1 MNRSRFTGKLFLTA
15 VLFVL
20 CSCGGNEEKPATE
33 TAAVDTTAT
42 TPAPQVTPL
51 ASASTIITA
60 PQYMMVVRHKVA
72 DYEKFKTSY
81 DSHDS
86 LRLANGLHNY
96 VIGRSLDDSSVILVA
111 LKADDIAKAK
121 AFAKNPALKKA
132 MEQAGVK
139 GPPTIMFL
147 NSIYQ
152 NTAEVSS
159 NIRSM
164 SIMTVKDRD
173 AWFKSFEEF
182 KQEREDNG
190 IADRVIS
197 QDPDNDKKM
206 ILVTAWTDTA
216 KAKAYIKSDVL
227 KKRREASGVIGEPER
242 FVFQVLKR
250 Y

>member
-1 MNRSRFTGKLFLTA
+1 
-15 VLFVL
+15 
-20 CSCGGNEEKPATE
+20 
-33 TAAVDTTAT
+33 
-42 TPAPQVTPL
+42 
-51 ASASTIITA
+51 
-60 PQYMMVVRHKVA
+60 
-72 DYEKFKTSY
+72 
-81 DSHDS
+81 

-96 VIGRSLDDSSVILVA
+96 VIGRSLEDSTVILIA
-111 LKADDIAKAK
+111 LKADDLAKAK

-139 GPPTIMFL
+139 GAPSIMFL

-152 NTAEVSS
+152 NTADVNSD
-159 NIRSM
+159 IRSM

-197 QDPDNDKKM
+197 QDPDNDKRM

-216 KAKAYIKSDVL
+216 KARAYVNSDAL
-227 KKRREASGVIGEPER
+227 KKRREASGVIGTPER